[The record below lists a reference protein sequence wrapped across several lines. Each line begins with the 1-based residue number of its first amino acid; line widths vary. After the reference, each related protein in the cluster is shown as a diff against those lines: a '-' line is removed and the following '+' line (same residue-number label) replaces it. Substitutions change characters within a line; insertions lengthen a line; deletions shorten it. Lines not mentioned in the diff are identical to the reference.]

1 MMPEMPAHFID
12 DALQQELPAIGYNL
26 SRRLAVLWPDK
37 ALLEG
42 MDGSFNV
49 EGYAR
54 AGHCAL
60 TERPTPHS
68 QRLAHYRGPEHRPF
82 YRAQQTL
89 FEAAWQGATLHALVM
104 HWNDNMSSP
113 YHYCI
118 AADSPRVA
126 EDFLMAVCAWS
137 LEVRDEVLVFDSG
150 HWHKDPELF
159 AAIKGATLDNL
170 VLRGSLKEDI
180 HGDLSAFFAAR
191 DTYAEYGV
199 PWKRGVLLVGPPGN
213 GKTHAVKA
221 LVNALGQ
228 PCLYVKSFRSQGP
241 DEFSIRAVFD
251 RARTTAPCILVLEDL
266 DSLVTPANRS
276 FFLNE
281 LDGFAGN
288 TGILTLATTNHPE
301 RLDPAIVDRP
311 SRFDRKYPFDLPAV
325 EERHAYITQWN
336 GSLRPALRLSDAAI
350 DAIAAR
356 TDDFSFAYLKEL
368 FVSAMMRW
376 ITARQREQE
385 QKTMDEVM
393 GEQVDVLRAQMV
405 SAVTAYELR
414 PDDTS
419 DHFSAHMGMRYG
431 PAHVGAV
438 FGSIDE
444 GDIPL

>member
-1 MMPEMPAHFID
+1 MMPAHFIG
-12 DALQQELPAIGYNL
+12 DALRAEPAAISYNL
-26 SRRLAVLWPDK
+26 SQRLAMLWPDK

-42 MDGSFNV
+42 MDGAFNV

-54 AGHCAL
+54 EGRCAL
-60 TERPTPHS
+60 VERPVPHS
-68 QRLAHYRGPEHRPF
+68 QRVAHYLGPEQRPL
-82 YRAQQTL
+82 YRAQQVL
-89 FEAAWQGATLHALVM
+89 FDITWQGQRLQALVM

-113 YHYCI
+113 YHFCI
-118 AADSPRVA
+118 AADSLTVA
-126 EDFLMAVCAWS
+126 EDFLMAVCAWTM
-137 LEVRDEVLVFDSG
+137 EVRDEVLVFDAG

-180 HGDLSAFFAAR
+180 HDDLSQFFAAR

-221 LVNALGQ
+221 LVNALAQ

-241 DEFSIRAVFD
+241 DEFSIRAVFE
-251 RARTTAPCILVLEDL
+251 RARMTTPCILVLEDL
-266 DSLVTPANRS
+266 DSLVTPSNRS

-325 EERHAYITQWN
+325 EERRAYIAQWN
-336 GSLRPALRLSDAAI
+336 RSLRPALRLSDAAVT
-350 DAIAAR
+350 AIAER

-368 FVSAMMRW
+368 FISSMMRW
-376 ITARQREQE
+376 ISTRQHGA
-385 QKTMDEVM
+385 MDEVM
-393 GEQVDVLRAQMV
+393 GGQVDVLRAQMV
-405 SAVTAYELR
+405 SAVTSYDLQPE
-414 PDDTS
+414 DDPHAFPMHRS
-419 DHFSAHMGMRYG
+419 MRYG
-431 PAHVGAV
+431 PGHGGMI
-438 FGSIDE
+438 FGPADE
-444 GDIPL
+444 QEIPL

>member
-1 MMPEMPAHFID
+1 MMPDHFIG
-12 DALQQELPAIGYNL
+12 DALRMELPAIGYNL
-26 SRRLAVLWPDK
+26 SQRLAALWPTK

-49 EGYAR
+49 EGYAHE
-54 AGHCAL
+54 GHCAL
-60 TERPTPHS
+60 VERPTPHS
-68 QRLAHYRGPEHRPF
+68 QRLAHYLGTEHRPL

-89 FEAAWQGATLHALVM
+89 FEATWQGHSLHVLVM
-104 HWNDNMSSP
+104 HWSDNMSAP
-113 YHYCI
+113 YHFYI
-118 AADSPRVA
+118 AADSLRVA

-137 LEVRDEVLVFDSG
+137 MEVRDEVLVFDSG

-180 HGDLSAFFAAR
+180 HGDLDAFFAAR
-191 DTYAEYGV
+191 ETYEEYGV

-251 RARTTAPCILVLEDL
+251 RARMAAPCILVLEDL
-266 DSLVTPANRS
+266 DSLVTPSNRS

-325 EERHAYITQWN
+325 EERRAYIARWN
-336 GSLRPALRLSDAAI
+336 GSLRPALRLSDAAV
-350 DAIAAR
+350 DSIAER

-385 QKTMDEVM
+385 QRAMDEVM
-393 GEQVDVLRAQMV
+393 GEQVDALHAQMV
-405 SAVTAYELR
+405 STVTTYELR

-419 DHFSAHMGMRYG
+419 GYFPAHLGMRYG
-431 PAHVGAV
+431 PAHGGMV

-444 GDIPL
+444 RDIPL

>member
-1 MMPEMPAHFID
+1 MMPDHFIG
-12 DALQQELPAIGYNL
+12 DALQFPPTAIGYNL
-26 SRRLAVLWPDK
+26 SQRLAALWPDK

-42 MDGSFNV
+42 LDGSFDV

-60 TERPTPHS
+60 AESRAPHS
-68 QRLAHYRGPEHRPF
+68 QRLAHYFGVDHRPL
-82 YRAQQTL
+82 YRAKQTL
-89 FEAAWQGATLHALVM
+89 FDITWQDEPLHVLIM
-104 HWNDNMSSP
+104 HWNDGMGPS
-113 YHYCI
+113 YHFCI
-118 AADSPRVA
+118 AADSQRVA
-126 EDFLMAVCAWS
+126 EDFLMAVCAWNQ
-137 LEVRDEVLVFDSG
+137 EVRDEVLVFDSG
-150 HWHKDPELF
+150 HWHKDSELF

-170 VLRGSLKEDI
+170 VLQGSLKSDI
-180 HGDLSAFFAAR
+180 YDDLNAFFSAR
-191 DTYAEYGV
+191 DTYEEYGV

-251 RARTTAPCILVLEDL
+251 RARMTTPCILVLEDL
-266 DSLVTPANRS
+266 DSLVTPGNRS

-325 EERHAYITQWN
+325 EERRAYIIQWN
-336 GSLRPALRLSDAAI
+336 GSLQPALRLSDSAI
-350 DAIAAR
+350 AVIAAR

-368 FVSAMMRW
+368 FISSMMRW
-376 ITARQREQE
+376 ISTRRHEHGA
-385 QKTMDEVM
+385 MDEVM
-393 GEQVDVLRAQMV
+393 GGQVDVLRAQMV
-405 SAVTAYELR
+405 SAIMSYEVQPADESGAFPMHRGVRHGLR
-414 PDDTS
+414 
-419 DHFSAHMGMRYG
+419 HG
-431 PAHVGAV
+431 GATYV
-438 FGSIDE
+438 PVDE
-444 GDIPL
+444 REIPL